1 MLAGVGMLAGV
12 RFQALTVVAMVLAH
26 PTASPAQTPLPTLPT
41 GLQSC
46 VQIPDS
52 AARLACFDREMAQ
65 LTASA
70 AASAASANSPS
81 AQAASAPSPSAGPA
95 SADTHVVTLTPE
107 QKIGLSV
114 QQVDAIESGQPYQP
128 HKSTDLQVHAHVA
141 SVSQRA
147 GGYGVYQLDNGQIW
161 VQTETR
167 SDFHVQPGVDVT
179 VSTGALGSFWIST
192 DAHHATRVKRVR

>member
-1 MLAGVGMLAGV
+1 MLAGV
-12 RFQALTVVAMVLAH
+12 RYQALTVVAMVLACS
-26 PTASPAQTPLPTLPT
+26 TASPAQTPLQALPT

-65 LTASA
+65 ISASGA
-70 AASAASANSPS
+70 SSAASAKSPS
-81 AQAASAPSPSAGPA
+81 AKSPVAAPAG
-95 SADTHVVTLTPE
+95 ADTHVVSLTPQ
-107 QKIGLSV
+107 QKLGLSD
-114 QQVDAIESGQPYQP
+114 QQVEAIESGQPYQP
-128 HKSTDLQVHAHVA
+128 HKSTDLQVHAHIA
-141 SVSQRA
+141 SVSQRS
-147 GGYGVYQLDNGQIW
+147 GGYGVYELDNGQVW